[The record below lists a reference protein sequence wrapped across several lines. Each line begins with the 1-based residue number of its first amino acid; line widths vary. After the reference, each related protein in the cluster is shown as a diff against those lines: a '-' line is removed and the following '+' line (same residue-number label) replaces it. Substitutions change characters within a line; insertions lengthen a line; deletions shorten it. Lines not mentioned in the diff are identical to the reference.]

1 MHGGVGHEVLQKS
14 GLRDAA
20 CQKGEKTKK
29 FSLDSSSMPYQ
40 FLQVLFRASVCAL
53 NVKTKLA
60 CDKNRRCSSLSELIN
75 SECVSDRIFLLE

>member
-1 MHGGVGHEVLQKS
+1 MHGGVGQEVLQTH

-29 FSLDSSSMPYQ
+29 FNLGSSQLLDGGLLSVFFRH
-40 FLQVLFRASVCAL
+40 FLKVLSVCAL

-60 CDKNRRCSSLSELIN
+60 PYKKQKMLSSQS
-75 SECVSDRIFLLE
+75 